1 MVKATVC
8 KTVIRRFESARRLH
22 PSLHPDLAGSVDLPM
37 RRSTDWTHDRH
48 EGATARLEQ
57 GMRVLLL
64 MLIGVLLAS
73 AGCAGGSA
81 PQVQP
86 GPSPPD
92 ACVDRFSGSIART
105 CR

>member
-1 MVKATVC
+1 M
-8 KTVIRRFESARRLH
+8 R
-22 PSLHPDLAGSVDLPM
+22 
-37 RRSTDWTHDRH
+37 RRSTDWAHDRH

-64 MLIGVLLAS
+64 MLIAVLLAA
-73 AGCAGGSA
+73 AGCADVSA

-86 GPSPPD
+86 GQSPPQ
-92 ACVDRFSGSIART
+92 ACVDRFSGSISRT